1 MSGHLC
7 VLRIIWLWRA
17 QQGLQGDQ
25 GSSDRQGWSPLVFED
40 IQANSPG
47 LGADVWMPYLGIEL
61 HLGWFEGVLLGDD
74 DVDLENAALVAGVFL
89 YSQQG

>member
-1 MSGHLC
+1 
-7 VLRIIWLWRA
+7 
-17 QQGLQGDQ
+17 
-25 GSSDRQGWSPLVFED
+25 
-40 IQANSPG
+40 
-47 LGADVWMPYLGIEL
+47 MPYLGIEL